1 MTMRS
6 FCAHGTTVPSRKRF
20 FTRYFKWAVLLGV
33 ATIFAAGFIAGK
45 AGAQQPANPTSPRV
59 PPDFASS
66 ATARVNYYRAMA
78 KLPPVVNDSAI
89 SAGAYNHAR
98 YLVKNGIAGGDIV
111 LDQQQLHVRIGQD
124 AFRWEVK
131 GKPFYTDEGASAG
144 RSAVVLAA
152 RKIDISGAEFVDRLM
167 TMPFSGLLP
176 MVPQFSIVGLGAY
189 CDPGQCA
196 IVIPGRFALE
206 KSMRIALYD
215 GPASDR
221 LWNPSLGLIP
231 LETGR
236 LRSPVEFPPDG
247 ATINLQSYAGGD
259 HPDPLSS
266 CPGYKAPT
274 GTPISIQL
282 GQGYGPDGSL
292 EVSSSSVTRDGV
304 EIDTCLITAA
314 SYAGRNA
321 EQTGFGK
328 TRLGS
333 TGAAVILPR
342 EPLASGH
349 YKVAMKESGKLY
361 EWGFT
366 VATTPGAARVLP
378 QS

>member
-1 MTMRS
+1 M
-6 FCAHGTTVPSRKRF
+6 
-20 FTRYFKWAVLLGV
+20 RYFKFAVLVGV
-33 ATIFAAGFIAGK
+33 ATIFIAGK

-66 ATARVNYYRAMA
+66 ANARVNYYRAMA

-89 SAGAYNHAR
+89 SAGALNHAR

-111 LDQQQLHVRIGQD
+111 LDQQRLHFEIPQD
-124 AFRWEVK
+124 VFRWEVK
-131 GKPFYTDEGASAG
+131 GKPFYTDQGASAG
-144 RSAVVLAA
+144 RDAVVLAA
-152 RKIDISGAEFVDRLM
+152 REINISGAEFVDRMM
-167 TMPFSGLLP
+167 TMPFSGLIP

-206 KSMRIALYD
+206 KSVRIALYD

-236 LRSPVEFPPDG
+236 LRAPVEFPPDG
-247 ATINLQSYAGGD
+247 ATVDLQSYAGGD
-259 HPDPLSS
+259 YPDPLSS

-292 EVSSSSVTRDGV
+292 EVSSDFVTRDGV
-304 EIDTCLITAA
+304 EIETCLITAA

-321 EQTGFGK
+321 GQTEFGK
-328 TRLGS
+328 AGLVRI
-333 TGAAVILPR
+333 GAAVLLPR

-349 YKVAMKESGKLY
+349 YKVAVKESGQLY

-366 VATTPGAARVLP
+366 VAAPARP
-378 QS
+378 AQSAPR